1 MTGRQMI
8 DDETR
13 TDVVEVLGDLLE
25 WQLAPQRWDR
35 VQALVEALAEAL
47 AAGDGDSVR
56 AVTAELE
63 LSGPVR
69 ITRIGADPVIAAP
82 PHTRDQANHLV
93 HSLGVPPPQDAK
105 PGGGT
110 VTPGG
115 DDDDGPGQDSH

>member
-13 TDVVEVLGDLLE
+13 TDAVEVLRDLLE
-25 WQLAPQRWDR
+25 WQLSPRRWDR
-35 VQALVEALAEAL
+35 VQPLVDALADAL
-47 AAGDGDSVR
+47 AAGDGDGVR

-69 ITRIGADPVIAAP
+69 ITRIGATPVIPAP
-82 PHTRDQANHLV
+82 PRTRDQANHLI
-93 HSLGVPPPQDAK
+93 HSLGVPPPQDANH
-105 PGGGT
+105 GGVI

-115 DDDDGPGQDSH
+115 DDDAGPGQQSH